1 MDLEDIMLSEISQVE
16 KDYHHTP
23 SLTCGTKKKKNP
35 VNITTKKEAESQIQ
49 KTNE

>member
-1 MDLEDIMLSEISQVE
+1 MDLEDMLSEISQVE

-23 SLTCGTKKKKNP
+23 SLTCGTKKKNP